1 LCLWPMA
8 KMLNTMNSKKTDGKI
23 FIITGMSGA
32 GKSQAL
38 KCFEDLGFYCI
49 DNLPVALIPAF
60 SELVKT
66 NRHFRQVALGIDI
79 REGRFF
85 KGFVKSLDILRKLG
99 LDYKVIFL
107 DAADPI
113 ILQRFSETRHRHPL
127 GKNISEAVRE
137 ERKILSGL
145 KERANKV
152 VDTSKLTLGELK
164 EILSGALEL
173 KRSTEMKLTVIS
185 FGYKYGIPLDADLV
199 MDVRFLP
206 NPNYIPRLKRRT
218 GLDRPVGDYIRNKPG
233 FKTFIKDYTG
243 QIKHLLPLYIKEGKS
258 YLTIAIGCTGGRH
271 RSVFIAH
278 QVAESLSRFGF
289 SVSEY
294 HRDIRK

>member
-1 LCLWPMA
+1 
-8 KMLNTMNSKKTDGKI
+8 MNSKKSKGKI

-49 DNLPVALIPAF
+49 DNLPVVLIPAF

-66 NRHFRQVALGIDI
+66 NRHFKNVALGIDI

-85 KGFVKSLDILRKLG
+85 KGFAQALDRLRKLG

-107 DAADPI
+107 DASDPI

-127 GKNISEAVRE
+127 GKNISQAVKE
-137 ERKILSGL
+137 ERRLLFEL

-152 VDTSKLTLGELK
+152 IDTSNLTLGELK

-173 KRSTEMKLTVIS
+173 RRSTEMKLTVIS

-206 NPNYIPRLKRRT
+206 NPNYIPRFKSRT
-218 GLDRPVGDYIRNKPG
+218 GLDKPVADYIRSRPG
-233 FKTFIKDYTG
+233 FKNFITNYIG
-243 QIKHLLPLYIKEGKS
+243 QIKQLLPLYIKEGKS
-258 YLTIAIGCTGGRH
+258 YLTISIGCTGGRH

-278 QVAESLSRFGF
+278 QVAENLSRFGF

>member
-1 LCLWPMA
+1 MA
-8 KMLNTMNSKKTDGKI
+8 RRNSVGKI

-60 SELVKT
+60 SGLVRA
-66 NRHFRQVALGIDI
+66 NRHFRNVALGIDI

-85 KGFVKSLDILRKLG
+85 KGFISSLDTLGKLG
-99 LDYKVIFL
+99 LDYKIIFM
-107 DAADPI
+107 DADDQVL
-113 ILQRFSETRHRHPL
+113 LQRFSETRHRHPL
-127 GKNISEAVRE
+127 GKNIGQAVKE
-137 ERKILSGL
+137 ERRILSEL
-145 KERANKV
+145 KERADKV
-152 VDTSKLTLGELK
+152 IDSSKLTLGELK

-173 KRSTEMKLTVIS
+173 RRSTEMKLTVVS

-206 NPNYIPRLKRRT
+206 NPNYINTLRRRT
-218 GLDRPVGDYIRNKPG
+218 GLDAPVGSYIKSRPG
-233 FKTFIKDYTG
+233 FKSFLSAYTG
-243 QIKHLLPLYIKEGKS
+243 QIKQLLPLYIKEGKS

-271 RSVFIAH
+271 RSVFIAS
-278 QVAESLSRFGF
+278 QLAAALARFGF

-294 HRDIRK
+294 HRDIRKQA